1 MAEKANFSK
10 IYRFYDLVNSVITL
24 GFDKSWRSKASYYI
38 SGKKVLDLGSGTGA
52 ALRQLHNY
60 EVTAVDPDEKML
72 QLNKF
77 ENKIIGNAEDLP
89 FPDNSFNSV
98 YCAFVW
104 RNLNNPELG
113 LQEVHRVLKPG
124 GNFILLD
131 MTRPKNNFLRIL
143 HKIGTFKITLLIG
156 VLTFNLKEYK
166 FLHKSLDKY
175 PQPEVHLSNDLFNTI
190 NTTRMG
196 LFGFVYLT
204 VMEK

>member
-10 IYRFYDLVNSVITL
+10 IYRFYDLINSVITL

-77 ENKIIGNAEDLP
+77 ENKIIGDAEDLP

-131 MTRPKNNFLRIL
+131 MTRPKNNFLRML

-156 VLTFNLKEYK
+156 LLTFNLKEYR

-190 NTTRMG
+190 DTIRMG

>member
-1 MAEKANFSK
+1 MAEKANFSN
-10 IYRFYDLVNSVITL
+10 IYKFYDLINSLLTL

>member
-10 IYRFYDLVNSVITL
+10 KYRFYDLINSVITL

-190 NTTRMG
+190 DTTRMG